1 VGEGIKER
9 KKKKEEKGV
18 VRKRK
23 LTTWMKQN
31 LI

>member
-9 KKKKEEKGV
+9 KKEKGV

-23 LTTWMKQN
+23 LITWMKQN